1 MPSVGFPWL
10 AHLYTSGRLP
20 LDRLVGRT
28 ITLDAV
34 DEALEDLGRAVGLR
48 TVLTQTEE
56 ERPE

>member
-1 MPSVGFPWL
+1 MGFPRL
-10 AHLYTSGRLP
+10 ARLYTSGRLP